1 MESMDE
7 DKDFIARRENTKFA
21 KEMVLAF
28 PSASLEQ
35 VMTLEFRDTTLFNRV
50 ANGWLRAF
58 SAHPRM
64 GDWTSSFQSYHHHS
78 TGENSAH
85 LILE

>member
-7 DKDFIARRENTKFA
+7 DKDFIACRENNKFA

-28 PSASLEQ
+28 PSASPEQ
-35 VMTLEFRDTTLFNRV
+35 VMTLESRDTTLFNRV
-50 ANGWLRAF
+50 DNGWLQAF

-64 GDWTSSFQSYHHHS
+64 GDWTSSFQSNHHHS
-78 TGENSAH
+78 TGETSAH

>member
-50 ANGWLRAF
+50 ANG
-58 SAHPRM
+58 
-64 GDWTSSFQSYHHHS
+64 
-78 TGENSAH
+78 
-85 LILE
+85 